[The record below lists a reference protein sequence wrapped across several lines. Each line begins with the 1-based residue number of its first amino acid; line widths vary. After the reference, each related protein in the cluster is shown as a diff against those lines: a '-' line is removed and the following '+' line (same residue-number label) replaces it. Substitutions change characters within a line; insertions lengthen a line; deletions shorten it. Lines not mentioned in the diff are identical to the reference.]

1 MTESPGIVERQG
13 VSNPLAARLRGRRG
27 IPREN
32 GGALEAAFERL
43 QAGAQ

>member
-1 MTESPGIVERQG
+1 MTESPGIVKRQG

-27 IPREN
+27 ISREN
-32 GGALEAAFERL
+32 GALEAAFERL